1 MRAGNMRNVV
11 EVYKPRVTT
20 DAVGQET
27 YTYDL
32 YKIVFA
38 GYERDSFRKDESGFI
53 QASGQETITFK
64 LRYDP
69 TIGYNHR
76 LVFNDTTYRITS
88 VDNFKNLRHELRIQ
102 CVAVDL

>member
-64 LRYDP
+64 LRYDSA
-69 TIGYNHR
+69 IGYNHR
-76 LVFNDTTYRITS
+76 LVFNDVTYRITS

>member
-38 GYERDSFRKDESGFI
+38 GYERDSFKKDETGFI

-64 LRYDP
+64 MRYDP
-69 TIGYNHR
+69 AIGYNHR
-76 LVFNDTTYRITS
+76 LVFNDITYRIIS
-88 VDNFKNLRHELRIQ
+88 VDNLMNLRHELRLK